1 VRVGGLDRVAG
12 KPKSTIERLPL
23 PPRPGRLPGTR
34 SPGRHSEVHRG
45 IKTRRT
51 QRCPPLRFFGFLAE
65 IAEARE
71 RADRAKRR
79 FKRRLPLDHRQR
91 DAQSGS
97 LLSLCLKIKAERIP
111 SSGDPERPRSYI
123 ARKLRSRRD
132 RAIGISQCAGAR
144 RWCIFGDAFVTSYLS
159 GKGACQLI
167 RFSNVSSSLS
177 PPLSLSLSFSGDVV
191 QQWCR
196 PYSRIRRSVK
206 DTRGLRIVGLSGS
219 ERAGSRGA
227 VALRDAEIP
236 TDSWLVTRGVPPND
250 NFLSP
255 VAGDGGYFEYARTE
269 RHVTRPPSG
278 LSSVCARDDRANAG
292 SPCPPFRFLALFGPV
307 WGIRRSTVIRIVG
320 WDEMS
325 AHLPRVWS
333 KTKIVYEFTR
343 FRVRAESTNRASSN
357 VYWQQLKWGA
367 SVVGNTLRR

>member
-144 RWCIFGDAFVTSYLS
+144 R
-159 GKGACQLI
+159 
-167 RFSNVSSSLS
+167 
-177 PPLSLSLSFSGDVV
+177 
-191 QQWCR
+191 
-196 PYSRIRRSVK
+196 
-206 DTRGLRIVGLSGS
+206 
-219 ERAGSRGA
+219 
-227 VALRDAEIP
+227 
-236 TDSWLVTRGVPPND
+236 
-250 NFLSP
+250 
-255 VAGDGGYFEYARTE
+255 
-269 RHVTRPPSG
+269 
-278 LSSVCARDDRANAG
+278 
-292 SPCPPFRFLALFGPV
+292 
-307 WGIRRSTVIRIVG
+307 
-320 WDEMS
+320 
-325 AHLPRVWS
+325 
-333 KTKIVYEFTR
+333 
-343 FRVRAESTNRASSN
+343 
-357 VYWQQLKWGA
+357 
-367 SVVGNTLRR
+367 